1 MSTKNLI
8 ILLTA
13 VTAIIHLVLGLVSDP
28 VNVLFILN
36 GIGYGVLLWALLWT
50 PGFLSGYKSFIQYA
64 FIGFTLL
71 TVVLYFVF
79 QGRERVCQPNRSR
92 NKIGRNRPHLHAI
105 SKPGW
110 VIAWAQPLSVNQIS
124 PCDFKNRL

>member
-79 QGRERVCQPNRSR
+79 QGGSAFASP
-92 NKIGRNRPHLHAI
+92 IGLATKLVEIVLIFMLFRNRD
-105 SKPGW
+105 G
-110 VIAWAQPLSVNQIS
+110 
-124 PCDFKNRL
+124 